1 MKENKDYKNE
11 ALAALKG
18 HWPQAVLA
26 FLVLEAIALLAA
38 VPYLRTAYV
47 AEASLAEG
55 TVALKSLGQA
65 SLFLYLAVFLVV
77 GPLVVGFLNAF
88 KRLFAGEG
96 DITRNMF
103 KIGFGNWWHH
113 VAGFFLK
120 YLFIG
125 LWSLLLWI
133 PGIIKAYSYAM
144 TEYILVDYPDLSANK
159 AIDLSRA
166 MMKDRKFDLFYL
178 HLSFIGWLLLGILTL
193 GIGLLWVYPYV
204 EAAQAAFYQDVKADY
219 FRRREMGNAEAAPAP
234 AAPAPAE
241 ETPQPVRREENPED
255 YMPK

>member
-26 FLVLEAIALLAA
+26 FLVLEAIAL
-38 VPYLRTAYV
+38 VICIPYIRV
-47 AEASLAEG
+47 SILAETG
-55 TVALKSLGQA
+55 GDVSGLMKSIGVAMLV
-65 SLFLYLAVFLVV
+65 LFLGAYLFL
-77 GPLVVGFLNAF
+77 GPLTVGMVNAY
-88 KRLFAGEG
+88 KRLHDG
-96 DITRNMF
+96 DGAVTANMF
-103 KIGFGNWWHH
+103 RIGLGNWWHH

-133 PGIIKAYSYAM
+133 PGIIKAFSYAM

-178 HLSFIGWLLLGILTL
+178 YLSFIGWVLLGILTL
-193 GIGLLWVYPYV
+193 GIGLLWVYPYI

-241 ETPQPVRREENPED
+241 EAPQPVRREENPED